1 MSGPLFLFSYR
12 LKYPDVKLR
21 STIPSQADARLLP
34 FTASLTTGLPES
46 QASAESGAPK
56 ETAFD
61 VQMSAQRRQPV
72 QAVSTAA
79 IVKPSPSVFAESA
92 YWGQAAAQSPQA
104 VHFSESN

>member
-61 VQMSAQRRQPV
+61 VQMSAQRPQPV

-92 YWGQAAAQSPQA
+92 YWGQAYTFPNRIEAP
-104 VHFSESN
+104 

>member
-61 VQMSAQRRQPV
+61 VQMSAQRPQP
-72 QAVSTAA
+72 VSTAA